1 MIQEVAE
8 KSVKPKIRLKVTED
22 YKFVNDVVQK
32 NKLNTVCEEA
42 RCPNIYECWD
52 RRTATIMILG
62 DVCTRAC
69 GFCSVK
75 TGKPVWDD
83 RLEPYRSAMAVK
95 KMDLKHVVITSVD
108 RDDLKNDYGAS
119 IWAETIEQ
127 IHYHV
132 PGCNVE
138 VLTPDFKGFKPSLFK
153 VFNAKPEIFSHN
165 IECVERISKQV
176 RTQANWKRSLDVLGL
191 SVRSNLRTKTGM
203 MVGLGERFDEVIDTM
218 RQVSDLGVKL
228 FTIGQY
234 LQPTKAHLP
243 VDRYVEEQEFDDYK
257 NIGIEMGFKLVKSGS
272 LVRSSYHADE
282 GV

>member
-1 MIQEVAE
+1 MIQGVVE

-22 YKFVNDVVQK
+22 YKFVNEVVQK
-32 NKLNTVCEEA
+32 NKLNTVCQEA

-62 DVCTRAC
+62 DVCTRDC

-83 RLEPYRSAMAVK
+83 PLEPYRSAMAVK

-138 VLTPDFKGFKPSLFK
+138 VLTPDFKGFKPSLLK
-153 VFNAKPEIFSHN
+153 VFNAAP
-165 IECVERISKQV
+165 
-176 RTQANWKRSLDVLGL
+176 
-191 SVRSNLRTKTGM
+191 
-203 MVGLGERFDEVIDTM
+203 
-218 RQVSDLGVKL
+218 
-228 FTIGQY
+228 
-234 LQPTKAHLP
+234 
-243 VDRYVEEQEFDDYK
+243 
-257 NIGIEMGFKLVKSGS
+257 
-272 LVRSSYHADE
+272 
-282 GV
+282 